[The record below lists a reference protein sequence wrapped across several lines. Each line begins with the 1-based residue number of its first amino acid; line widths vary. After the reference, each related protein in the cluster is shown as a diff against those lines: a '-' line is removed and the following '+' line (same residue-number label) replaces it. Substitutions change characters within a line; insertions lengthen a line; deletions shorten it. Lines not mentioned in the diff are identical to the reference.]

1 MERQRTIDDYKEAG
15 AWMRLLK
22 AVLTSTYVS
31 CSKVAR
37 VKEYENPLWSAEKK
51 IEQVCSRAED
61 NMFGD
66 FPELSNEYIDVF
78 YGAPDSHCRND
89 VDSEQ
94 VELMIKLVKELFKD
108 NWK

>member
-22 AVLTSTYVS
+22 AVFGKTLIA
-31 CSKVAR
+31 CSKVMR
-37 VKEYENPLWSAEKK
+37 VKEYESPLWAAQKR

-66 FPELSNEYIDVF
+66 FPELGSKYIDIF
-78 YGAPDSHCRND
+78 YGVPCSRCRND
-89 VDSEQ
+89 VDREQ
-94 VELMIKLVKELFKD
+94 VELMIKLVKELFED